1 MNETIETLL
10 KKINQKNIWDE
21 MPVFCF
27 TSDIDWASED
37 VMTEYFSIVN
47 PLDIKPTLFVTH
59 ESEVIESNFK
69 SGKIERG
76 IHPNFLDNSSHGK
89 SFKEIVEYCYKLAP
103 ESYGFRSHRLFD
115 VTDITHL
122 LKNEYNY
129 KYVSNLGT
137 ILQTYIRPI
146 LHESGLVHIPIFFE
160 DGTHLYNQLDL
171 NFKKYIDLFTTP
183 GIKIIS
189 FHPMNFVFNS
199 PNIMF
204 MRQIKDSLTRDEY
217 NNIQTSTI
225 EKLKNKEIGIG
236 KTVLDIVNFVKEN
249 NYPIMSLNEIYN
261 KLIGGSI

>member
-1 MNETIETLL
+1 MKEKIEQLL
-10 KKINQKNIWDE
+10 SKLQAKHLWDE

-37 VMTEYFSIVN
+37 VMEEYFHIVN
-47 PLDIKPTLFVTH
+47 GLEVNPTLFVTH
-59 ESEVIESNFK
+59 HSKVIEANFL

-76 IHPNFLDNSSHGK
+76 IHPNFLSNSSHGD
-89 SFKEIVEYCYKLAP
+89 SFKEVVETCIQFAP
-103 ESYGFRSHRLFD
+103 EAYGFRSHRLFD

-137 ILQTYIRPI
+137 ILQTHIRPV
-146 LHESGLVHIPIFFE
+146 LHESGLLHFPIFFE

-171 NFKKYIDLFTTP
+171 DFKKYIDFFISP

-199 PNIMF
+199 PSMPF
-204 MRQIKDSLTRDEY
+204 MRHIKDSLSREEY
-217 NNIQTSTI
+217 NNISVISI
-225 EKLKNKEIGIG
+225 EKLRNKDEGIG
-236 KTVLDIVNFVKEN
+236 KTVIEIAKFAKEN
-249 NYPIMSLNEIYN
+249 NFPILSLNELYQKIV
-261 KLIGGSI
+261 K

>member
-1 MNETIETLL
+1 MKSL
-10 KKINQKNIWDE
+10 
-21 MPVFCF
+21 FFF

-37 VMTEYFSIVN
+37 VMMEYFNIVN
-47 PLDIKPTLFVTH
+47 ALGIKPTLFVTH

-69 SGKIERG
+69 LGKIERG
-76 IHPNFLDNSSHGK
+76 IHPNFLANSSHGD
-89 SFKEIVEYCYKLAP
+89 SFKEIVETCIKFAP

-137 ILQTYIRPI
+137 ILQTYIKPI

-171 NFKKYIDLFTTP
+171 NFKKYLDLFMTP

-199 PNIMF
+199 PTMTF
-204 MRQIKDSLTRDEY
+204 MRQIKDTLTREEY
-217 NNIQTSTI
+217 NNIKTATI
-225 EKLKNKEIGIG
+225 DKLRNRDAGIG
-236 KTVLDIVNFVKEN
+236 QTVIDIVKYVKEN

-261 KLIGGSI
+261 TLIGDTKS